1 MATPG
6 AEGKRPEGM
15 EAIHRWPM
23 FRKEYKVLS
32 KDIIKN
38 TQKQSQLSL
47 PSNQTKQPSNVLIQ
61 RQSRK
66 TSHPHQL
73 LISLFRVPRS
83 NESLIALCV
92 FINLRWPTIHRGFI
106 IREDGPPRYV
116 SDPVFDLAHVDVASH
131 SH

>member
-23 FRKEYKVLS
+23 FRKEHKGTH
-32 KDIIKN
+32 KN
-38 TQKQSQLSL
+38 NHNSLSL
-47 PSNQTKQPSNVLIQ
+47 SSNQTKQPSNVLIQ

-66 TSHPHQL
+66 TSHPHEL
-73 LISLFRVPRS
+73 LINFFRVPRS
-83 NESLIALCV
+83 NESLIALCMFV
-92 FINLRWPTIHRGFI
+92 NLRWPTIHRGFI